1 MSRAIN
7 CQSCGGAN
15 IYESGESSVKCDFCG
30 SVINIPINETKAI
43 KNGGESRLKTK
54 PEITKPRQKKSSN
67 PPNFGEPHNLVRVD
81 NGWIAHFK
89 NKPSKFVQDKIVFD
103 YSNGGGEL
111 LLTRKNLQAF
121 EDLFDWYTDTELQ
134 SIRFLDLSNN
144 KLSDSYDISH
154 LINLERLILKNNE
167 ITSTNFNIKSN
178 ELKKLDLSENLIT
191 TFNINTIIDTNS
203 WKIQNILQ
211 IDLSKNKIQTIDFVA
226 LEVLIIDGISVNLD
240 FTDNPVDLSD
250 TIRKLKN
257 KYPDG
262 SPDLLSKINYGP
274 LIRMKSGNYLKAK
287 DFENKILFKMNII
300 DSKGSNH
307 EIKIRTGN
315 FSQLKEAYLK
325 KYSTS
330 FKDKE
335 TSFCFIATAT
345 MGSYDHPQVME
356 LRHFR
361 DEWILQKSWGESFVK
376 WYYHYGA
383 IAAKFIDKSYILKKF
398 SYLLI
403 VKPLVY
409 LSRIV
414 KK

>member
-1 MSRAIN
+1 MSKAIN

-30 SVINIPINETKAI
+30 SLINIPVNETKAI

-54 PEITKPRQKKSSN
+54 PEITKPRQKLI
-67 PPNFGEPHNLVRVD
+67 PPNFNEPHNLVRVD

-89 NKPSKFVQDKIVFD
+89 NKPSKFVQDKIIFD

-154 LINLERLILKNNE
+154 LINLKRLILKNNE

-178 ELKKLDLSENLIT
+178 ELTLSLDFSENLIT
-191 TFNINTIIDTNS
+191 TFNINTIIDVNS
-203 WKIQNILQ
+203 LKKLNLLQ
-211 IDLSKNKIQTIDFVA
+211 IDLSHNKIQTIDFVA
-226 LEVLIIDGISVNLD
+226 LEVLIIEGIRVNLD
-240 FTDNPVDLSD
+240 LTDNPVDISD
-250 TIRKLKN
+250 TILELKN

-262 SPDLLSKINYGP
+262 SLDLLSKINYGP

-287 DFENKILFKMNII
+287 DFENKVLFEMNII

-307 EIKIRTGN
+307 EIKIMTGD
-315 FSQLKEAYLK
+315 FAQLKEAYLK
-325 KYSTS
+325 KYSTP
-330 FKDKE
+330 FKEKK

-345 MGSYDHPQVME
+345 MGSYEHPQVME

-361 DEWILQKSWGESFVK
+361 DEWILEKSWGESFVK
-376 WYYHYGA
+376 WYYHYGEK
-383 IAAKFIDKSYILKKF
+383 AARVIDKSFVLRKF